1 MAATVDLSRV
11 IFIVLR
17 EMRKPILAIII
28 VYSLSIVGMVIIP
41 GPVVDGKA
49 QYLSIFHAFYFMT
62 YTATTTGFGE
72 IPFPFSN
79 AQRFWAIV
87 CLYISVITWFYA
99 IGSIIRLVQNPYLG
113 KALAEHDFS
122 NKVERIS
129 GDFFIIC
136 GFGDTGSVLARG
148 LSDARLTAVIIDSS
162 EERIKALQLRDYKVP
177 MPGLFA
183 DASVPKHLIEAGIR
197 RADCKAIVSVT
208 SNEETNLKISAMA
221 RILNPGIDVI
231 TKSKVEIWE
240 ETLAT
245 IGGKVHII
253 DPFKT
258 YAQLLAFSIVQRYFY
273 SFNNWLVGDKSTEL
287 EQPLSPPNQGLWI
300 ICGFGRMGQEIKRAL
315 NKQGLR
321 TAIIDPKPISPD
333 EENVEKFVLG
343 LTTVRTL
350 KLAGIEQ
357 AVGIVT
363 GTDDDGQNV
372 SILLNA
378 RSINPNVFTVVRQN
392 SHENFAAF
400 QAAKAD
406 MVMQPS
412 LVAARRIM
420 LLLKAPLLKPFFKY
434 FLVHQ
439 DRDHEMNDVISWVK
453 MCVGDGDKVPP
464 LLTSFDITDKNAKVL
479 MRVLENDSVQLGDLL
494 KDPRNRTKPLDL
506 VALVV
511 QSDEG
516 KVIILP
522 GSDYLVK
529 AGDQLLLCGTD
540 LGYRLFLATVNNEY
554 KLYHVRTGLRQP
566 RSFFM
571 QWYVRK
577 MGREGL

>member
-11 IFIVLR
+11 LFIVLR

-28 VYSLSIVGMVIIP
+28 VYSLSIAGMVIIP
-41 GPVVDGKA
+41 GPVVDGKT

-99 IGSIIRLVQNPYLG
+99 IGSIIRLVQNPYLA

-122 NKVERIS
+122 NKVDRIS
-129 GDFFIIC
+129 DDFFIIC

-162 EERIKALQLRDYKVP
+162 EERIKALHLRDYKVP

-197 RADCKAIVSVT
+197 RDNCKAIVSVT
-208 SNEETNLKISAMA
+208 STEETNLKISAMA

-258 YAQLLAFSIVQRYFY
+258 YAQLLASSIVQRYFY

-287 EQPLSPPNQGLWI
+287 EQPLSPPDQGLWI

-315 NKQGLR
+315 NKQGLK
-321 TAIIDPKPISPD
+321 TAIIDPQQISPD

-350 KLAGIEQ
+350 KLAGIDQ

-378 RSINPNVFTVVRQN
+378 RSINPNIFTVVRQN
-392 SHENFAAF
+392 SHENFTAF
-400 QAAKAD
+400 QAARAD

-434 FLVHQ
+434 FLDHQ
-439 DRDHEMNDVISWVK
+439 DRNHEMNDVISWVK
-453 MCVGDGDKVPP
+453 TCVGDEVP
-464 LLTSFDITDKNAKVL
+464 LLTSFRITDENANVL
-479 MRVLENDSVQLGDLL
+479 LRALENNPVHLGDLL
-494 KDPRNRTKPLDL
+494 KDPRDRTIPLDL
-506 VALVV
+506 VTLVV
-511 QSDEG
+511 QSEKG
-516 KVIILP
+516 ELVILP
-522 GSDYLVK
+522 GRDYLIQ

-540 LGYRLFLATVNNEY
+540 LAYRLFLATVNSEY
-554 KLYHVRTGLRQP
+554 KLYYVRTGLRKP

>member
-1 MAATVDLSRV
+1 MAAAVDLSRV

-17 EMRKPILAIII
+17 EMRKPILAIVI
-28 VYSLSIVGMVIIP
+28 VYSLSIAGMILMP
-41 GPVVDGKA
+41 GPVVDGKT

-72 IPFPFSN
+72 IPFPYSN

-99 IGSIIRLVQNPYLG
+99 IGSIIRLVQNPFLA

-122 NKVERIS
+122 NKVARIS
-129 GDFFIIC
+129 GDFIIIC

-148 LSDARLTAVIIDSS
+148 LSDARLTAVVIDSN

-208 SNEETNLKISAMA
+208 SNEDSNLKISAMA
-221 RILNPGIDVI
+221 RILNPGIEVI

-258 YAQLLAFSIVQRYFY
+258 YAQLLAFSIEQRYFY
-273 SFNNWLVGDKSTEL
+273 SFNNWLVGEKSTEL
-287 EQPLSPPNQGLWI
+287 EQPLSPPDNGLWI

-315 NKQGLR
+315 NKQGLK
-321 TAIIDPKPISPD
+321 TAIIDPQPISPD
-333 EENVEKFVLG
+333 EEDVENFVLG

-378 RSINPNVFTVVRQN
+378 RSINPNIFTVVRQN

-434 FLVHQ
+434 FLVNQ
-439 DRDHEMNDVISWVK
+439 DRADEMNKVISWVK
-453 MCVGDGDKVPP
+453 ACVGDKVP
-464 LLTSFDITDKNAKVL
+464 LLTSFDITQSNAKVL
-479 MRVLENDSVQLGDLL
+479 TRILENDSVQLGDLL
-494 KDPRNRTKPLDL
+494 KDPRDRTKSLDL

-511 QSDEG
+511 KSGDEN
-516 KVIILP
+516 IFILP

-529 AGDQLLLCGTD
+529 ENDQLLFCGTD

>member
-1 MAATVDLSRV
+1 MAASVDLSRV
-11 IFIVLR
+11 TFIVLR
-17 EMRKPILAIII
+17 EMRRPILAIII
-28 VYSLSIVGMVIIP
+28 VYSLSIAGMIIMP
-41 GPVVDGKA
+41 GPVVNGET

-79 AQRFWAIV
+79 AQRSWAII

-99 IGSIIRLVQNPYLG
+99 IGSIIRLIQNPYLS
-113 KALAEHDFS
+113 KALAEHEFS

-129 GDFFIIC
+129 GEFIIIC

-148 LSDARLTAVIIDSS
+148 LSDARLTAVVIDSN
-162 EERIKALQLRDYKVP
+162 EERIKALKLRDYKVP

-208 SNEETNLKISAMA
+208 SNEETNLKISALA
-221 RILNPGIDVI
+221 RILNPNIEVI

-258 YAQLLAFSIVQRYFY
+258 YAQLLASSIEQRYFH

-287 EQPLSPPNQGLWI
+287 KQPLCPPKDGLWI

-315 NKQGLR
+315 NKQGLK

-333 EENVEKFVLG
+333 EDNVETFVLG
-343 LTTVRTL
+343 LTTARTL

-372 SILLNA
+372 GILLNA
-378 RSINPNVFTVVRQN
+378 RSINPHLFTVVRQN
-392 SHENFAAF
+392 SHENAAAF
-400 QAAKAD
+400 KAAKAD
-406 MVMQPS
+406 MIMQPS

-434 FLVHQ
+434 FVVNQ
-439 DRDHEMNDVISWVK
+439 DRAHEMNDVISWVQESI
-453 MCVGDGDKVPP
+453 GDKVP
-464 LLTSFDITDKNAKVL
+464 LLTSFHVTQKNAKAL
-479 MRVLENDSVQLGDLL
+479 ADFLENDSFQLGDLL
-494 KDPRNRTKPLDL
+494 KDPRDRTQVLDL
-506 VALVV
+506 VVLVAKSAGESV
-511 QSDEG
+511 E
-516 KVIILP
+516 VLP
-522 GSDYLVK
+522 GSNYSVK
-529 AGDQLLLCGTD
+529 INDQLLLCGTD
-540 LGYRLFLATVNNEY
+540 FSYRLFRVTVNNEY

-566 RSFFM
+566 RSYFM

>member
-197 RADCKAIVSVT
+197 RVDCKAIVSVT
-208 SNEETNLKISAMA
+208 SNEETNLKI
-221 RILNPGIDVI
+221 
-231 TKSKVEIWE
+231 
-240 ETLAT
+240 
-245 IGGKVHII
+245 
-253 DPFKT
+253 
-258 YAQLLAFSIVQRYFY
+258 
-273 SFNNWLVGDKSTEL
+273 
-287 EQPLSPPNQGLWI
+287 
-300 ICGFGRMGQEIKRAL
+300 
-315 NKQGLR
+315 
-321 TAIIDPKPISPD
+321 
-333 EENVEKFVLG
+333 
-343 LTTVRTL
+343 
-350 KLAGIEQ
+350 
-357 AVGIVT
+357 
-363 GTDDDGQNV
+363 
-372 SILLNA
+372 
-378 RSINPNVFTVVRQN
+378 
-392 SHENFAAF
+392 
-400 QAAKAD
+400 
-406 MVMQPS
+406 
-412 LVAARRIM
+412 
-420 LLLKAPLLKPFFKY
+420 
-434 FLVHQ
+434 
-439 DRDHEMNDVISWVK
+439 
-453 MCVGDGDKVPP
+453 
-464 LLTSFDITDKNAKVL
+464 
-479 MRVLENDSVQLGDLL
+479 
-494 KDPRNRTKPLDL
+494 
-506 VALVV
+506 
-511 QSDEG
+511 
-516 KVIILP
+516 
-522 GSDYLVK
+522 
-529 AGDQLLLCGTD
+529 
-540 LGYRLFLATVNNEY
+540 
-554 KLYHVRTGLRQP
+554 
-566 RSFFM
+566 
-571 QWYVRK
+571 
-577 MGREGL
+577 

>member
-11 IFIVLR
+11 LFIVLR

-28 VYSLSIVGMVIIP
+28 VYSLSIAGMVIIP
-41 GPVVDGKA
+41 GPVVDGKT

-99 IGSIIRLVQNPYLG
+99 IGSIIRLVQNPYLA

-122 NKVERIS
+122 NKVDRIS
-129 GDFFIIC
+129 DDFFIIC

-162 EERIKALQLRDYKVP
+162 EERIKALHLRDYKVP

-197 RADCKAIVSVT
+197 RDNCKAIVSVT
-208 SNEETNLKISAMA
+208 STEETNLKISAMA

-231 TKSKVEIWE
+231 TKSKGEIWE

-258 YAQLLAFSIVQRYFY
+258 YAQLLASSIVQRYFY

-287 EQPLSPPNQGLWI
+287 EQPLSPPDQGLWI

-315 NKQGLR
+315 NKQGLK
-321 TAIIDPKPISPD
+321 TAIIDPQPISPD

-350 KLAGIEQ
+350 KLAGIDQ

-378 RSINPNVFTVVRQN
+378 RSINPNIFTVVRQN
-392 SHENFAAF
+392 SHENFTAF
-400 QAAKAD
+400 QAARAD

-434 FLVHQ
+434 FLDHQ
-439 DRDHEMNDVISWVK
+439 DRNHEMNDVISWVK
-453 MCVGDGDKVPP
+453 TCVGDEVP
-464 LLTSFDITDKNAKVL
+464 LLTSFRITDENANVL
-479 MRVLENDSVQLGDLL
+479 LRALENNPVHLGDLL
-494 KDPRNRTKPLDL
+494 KDPRDRTIPLDL
-506 VALVV
+506 VTLVV
-511 QSDEG
+511 QSEKG
-516 KVIILP
+516 ELVILP
-522 GSDYLVK
+522 GRDYLIQ

-540 LGYRLFLATVNNEY
+540 LAYRLFLATVNSEY
-554 KLYHVRTGLRQP
+554 KLYYVRTGLRKP

>member
-11 IFIVLR
+11 LFIVLR

-28 VYSLSIVGMVIIP
+28 VYSLSIAGMVIIP
-41 GPVVDGKA
+41 GPVIDGET

-99 IGSIIRLVQNPYLG
+99 IGSIIRLVQNPYLA

-122 NKVERIS
+122 NKVDRIS
-129 GDFFIIC
+129 DDFFIIC

-162 EERIKALQLRDYKVP
+162 EERIKALHLRDYKVP

-197 RADCKAIVSVT
+197 RGNCKAIVSVT

-258 YAQLLAFSIVQRYFY
+258 YAQLLASSLVQRYFY
-273 SFNNWLVGDKSTEL
+273 SFNNWLAGDNSTEL
-287 EQPLSPPNQGLWI
+287 KQPLSPPDQGLWI

-321 TAIIDPKPISPD
+321 TAIIDPQPISPD

-350 KLAGIEQ
+350 KLAGIDQ

-378 RSINPNVFTVVRQN
+378 RSINPNIFTVVRQN
-392 SHENFAAF
+392 SHENFTAF
-400 QAAKAD
+400 QAARAD
-406 MVMQPS
+406 MIMQPS

-434 FLVHQ
+434 FLDHN
-439 DRDHEMNDVISWVK
+439 DRNHEMNDVISWVK
-453 MCVGDGDKVPP
+453 TCVGDEVP
-464 LLTSFDITDKNAKVL
+464 LLTSFHITDENANAL
-479 MRVLENDSVQLGDLL
+479 LRALENDSVHLGDLL
-494 KDPRNRTKPLDL
+494 KDPRGRAIPLDL
-506 VALVV
+506 VTLVV
-511 QSDEG
+511 QSETG
-516 KVIILP
+516 ELVILP
-522 GSDYLVK
+522 ESDYLIQT
-529 AGDQLLLCGTD
+529 GDQLLLCGTD
-540 LGYRLFLATVNNEY
+540 LAYRLFLATVNSEY
-554 KLYHVRTGLRQP
+554 KLYYVRTGLRKP

-571 QWYVRK
+571 QWYLRK